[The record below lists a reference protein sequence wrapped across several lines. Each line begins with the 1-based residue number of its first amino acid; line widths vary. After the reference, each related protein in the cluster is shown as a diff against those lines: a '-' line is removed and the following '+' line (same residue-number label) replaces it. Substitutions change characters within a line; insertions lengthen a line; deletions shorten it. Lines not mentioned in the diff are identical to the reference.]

1 MAEYVFP
8 VIFPDNKRFAIRRHV
23 VNYSGYSLAIIN
35 SFIDKGDIAITLI
48 DRQLYIDVDEA
59 LRVLSKSR
67 FHPKR
72 ATFAASKV
80 LTPEQKQDLFV

>member
-1 MAEYVFP
+1 M
-8 VIFPDNKRFAIRRHV
+8 RQHV

-35 SFIDKGDIAITLI
+35 SFIDKVDIAITPI
-48 DRQLYIDVDEA
+48 GRQLYIDVDEA
-59 LRVLSKSR
+59 LGVLSKSR

-80 LTPEQKQDLFV
+80 LTPGQKQDLSV